1 MTERET
7 GGRILDLLKETG
19 ALLEGHFLLSSGLHS
34 QHYFQCARLLQ
45 FPERAAEVGRSLA
58 EICRH
63 LEPEAVVSPA
73 MGGVVIGHDVA
84 RALSTRGFFAERVD
98 GILRFRRGFTIS
110 PGEKVLIVEDV
121 VTTGKST
128 LETVDAVRAAG
139 GEVVGL
145 AAIIDRGGG
154 VNFSLPFLALLGL
167 RTPTFETRDCP
178 FCQAGRPPLTKPG
191 SRDLPLP

>member
-1 MTERET
+1 MTTKET
-7 GGRILDLLKETG
+7 GGRVLELLRGTG

-34 QHYFQCARLLQ
+34 ERYFQCARLLQ
-45 FPERAAEVGRSLA
+45 HPERAAEVGRAIA
-58 EICRH
+58 EVCRH
-63 LEPEAVVSPA
+63 LNPEAVVSPA
-73 MGGVVIGHDVA
+73 MGGIIVGHEVA

-128 LETVDAVRAAG
+128 LETVDTVRAAG

-154 VNFSLPFLALLGL
+154 ANLSLPFFALLGL
-167 RTPTFETRDCP
+167 RTPTFEARDCP
-178 FCQAGRPPLTKPG
+178 FCQAGKVPLTKPG